1 MSVTDL
7 PAVNAILNSTSAVLI
22 TIGYLFIRQRR
33 VAAHR
38 ICMVAAFFTSTLFL
52 ISYLTY
58 HYYQGSTKF
67 SGQGSIRTVYFAIL
81 FSHTILAAVIVP
93 LVLTTLYRAVRGQF
107 INHARI
113 ARWTF
118 PVWLYVSVTGVIVYL
133 MLYKL
138 YPPLQGLH

>member
-1 MSVTDL
+1 MSISDL

-33 VAAHR
+33 ITAHR
-38 ICMVAAFFTSTLFL
+38 ACMVAAFCTSTLFL

-58 HYYQGSTKF
+58 HYYHGSTKF
-67 SGQGSIRTVYFAIL
+67 SGQGAIRTLYFAIL
-81 FSHTILAAVIVP
+81 LSHTILAAVIVP
-93 LVLTTLYRAVRGQF
+93 LVLTTLYRAARGQF
-107 INHARI
+107 VSHARI

-118 PVWLYVSVTGVIVYL
+118 PIWLYVSVTGVVVYL

>member
-1 MSVTDL
+1 MSISDL

-22 TIGYLFIRQRR
+22 FLGYLFIRQRR

-38 ICMVAAFFTSTLFL
+38 ACMVAAFLTSTLFL

-58 HYYQGSTKF
+58 HYYHGSTKF
-67 SGQGSIRTVYFAIL
+67 SGQGPIRTLYFAIL

-107 INHARI
+107 VSHARI

-118 PVWLYVSVTGVIVYL
+118 PIWLYVSVTGVVVYL

-138 YPPLQGLH
+138 YPPLQALH

>member
-33 VAAHR
+33 IAAHR
-38 ICMVAAFFTSTLFL
+38 TCMVAAFFTSTLFL

-58 HYYQGSTKF
+58 HYYHGSTKF

-107 INHARI
+107 VNHARI

-118 PVWLYVSVTGVIVYL
+118 PVWLYVSVTGVIVYF